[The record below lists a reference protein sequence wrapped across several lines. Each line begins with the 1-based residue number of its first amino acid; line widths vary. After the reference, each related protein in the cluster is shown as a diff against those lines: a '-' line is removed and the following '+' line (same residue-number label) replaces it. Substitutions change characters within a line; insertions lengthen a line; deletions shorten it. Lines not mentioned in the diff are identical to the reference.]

1 MALHEN
7 LGSLARETI
16 DEYLHSFPELF
27 ELQKAGWRL
36 SWVPGYHLALLHCE
50 RSRRLLSGDTV
61 TIDGRSQEIKEREPF
76 RILNHECFGLGLSQ
90 KEIKLLEHSYRNRLA
105 HNAIIDVGSFLLPQ
119 SDNPPFLFKSGQVGI
134 RVFSFHKL
142 VAQAYSQ
149 FPKERIESWAKRFQN
164 SK

>member
-16 DEYLHSFPELF
+16 DEYLIASQNCLSFRKPDGGCLGCPATILLF
-27 ELQKAGWRL
+27 CI
-36 SWVPGYHLALLHCE
+36 VNALGVC
-50 RSRRLLSGDTV
+50 LSGDTV
-61 TIDGRSQEIKEREPF
+61 TIDGRSQKIKEREPF

-105 HNAIIDVGSFLLPQ
+105 HNAIIDIGSFLLPQ

-149 FPKERIESWAKRFQN
+149 FPKERIESWAERFQN